1 MKILKKGIYKFNRVK
16 DSIVSK
22 NVLKFL
28 ENDASEIDR
37 FRSRILYHDN
47 SISNPQHMLICF
59 DDRSVVP
66 VSFHEFAESFSI
78 IKGIAHYKFY
88 DLKGN
93 VKHDIRLSPAYL
105 DGTFYVAIARL
116 TPHRFFSITKHVLA
130 NEIGFTH
137 FSPDLT
143 KFGKGKTF
151 LNADKLTTKQMLSTP
166 LVYGSETKFN
176 LIKKNSFSFGS
187 NNGIAQLSTK
197 DVTER
202 LKNSENAISFMADE
216 KIIGKKYKKKIPEVI
231 WAIKPGKKIDIK
243 LNNKNSIIHI
253 MNGVG
258 LFNLGNKKVILDI
271 NKNFALNTLENKN
284 INVKNLSENNLII
297 HISNDFKFINQ
308 KI

>member
-1 MKILKKGIYKFNRVK
+1 MKILKKGIYKFDRVK
-16 DSIVSK
+16 DLVVSK

-28 ENDASEIDR
+28 EKDASEIDR

-47 SISNPQHMLICF
+47 SLSNPQHMLICF

-88 DLKGN
+88 DLNGN

-137 FSPDLT
+137 FSPELT

-151 LNADKLTTKQMLSTP
+151 LKADKETTKQMLSEP
-166 LVYGSETKFN
+166 LIYGSETKFS
-176 LIKKNSFSFGS
+176 LLKKNCFIFGS
-187 NNGIAQLSTK
+187 NDGIAQLSTK

-202 LKNSENAISFMADE
+202 LKNSENAISFIADE
-216 KIIGKKYKKKIPEVI
+216 KIIGKKYKKKIPEII
-231 WAIKPGKKIDIK
+231 WAIKPGKKINIR
-243 LNNKNSIIHI
+243 LNNKNSMIHL

-258 LFNLGNKKVILDI
+258 LFNLRNKKVTLDI
-271 NKNFALNTLENKN
+271 NKDFALNTLEDKN
-284 INVKNLSENNLII
+284 VEVKNLSENNLII
-297 HISNDFKFINQ
+297 HISNDFKVSN
-308 KI
+308 